1 MYVPNIFQFEMENYK
16 LFILDE
22 RLEKVTT
29 AFSTAKKQSEDIEV
43 GEYFPP
49 EGSSSILFCVSDT
62 GEEPEVHGLFFG
74 GARYKDQI
82 RTTGVANHIFGVD
95 FTYDENVVSKYS
107 DV

>member
-22 RLEKVTT
+22 CSEKVTT

-49 EGSSSILFCVSDT
+49 EGSSSIFCVSDT
-62 GEEPEVHGLFFG
+62 GEEPKVHGLFFG

-82 RTTGVANHIFGVD
+82 RITGVANHIFGVD